1 MNKEDQIVQSAI
13 QSYSRLV
20 REYMNKCDDMVG
32 KLGSEPDDMRYV
44 INMGSRV
51 VGHIFNLVI
60 STSLC
65 VETASKLARNGIYYY
80 LEFIG
85 QIGEDD
91 HQYLK
96 LTPKDA
102 VVFVYK
108 KTIDTISSR
117 PSISDDVVSPHGL
130 DIIFS
135 CTHLLSQSGTIFRDS
150 QKGVNLSELVAFC
163 LKAVQHNDVHLLPNL
178 QWTSNFLSLVKDED
192 NLDIIYCIIKK
203 TLNGTTPYPT
213 PHIVMT
219 RLHNTDLNGTD
230 NINRVVNSLLAA
242 C

>member
-1 MNKEDQIVQSAI
+1 MNKEDQVVQSAI

-20 REYMNKCDDMVG
+20 REYMSKCDDMLG

-51 VGHIFNLVI
+51 ISHIFNLVV

-102 VVFVYK
+102 VIFVYK

-117 PSISDDVVSPHGL
+117 PSISDDVISSHGL

-135 CTHLLSQSGTIFRDS
+135 STKLLSQSGTIFRDS
-150 QKGVNLSELVAFC
+150 QKGVSLSELVASC
-163 LKAVQHNDVHLLPNL
+163 LKTVQHNDMHLLSNL
-178 QWTSNFLSLVKDED
+178 QSLLIINFQSILIIFPEIVIAIIFTFSLILQVNIKLFLLFKYVFFVSMNFL
-192 NLDIIYCIIKK
+192 
-203 TLNGTTPYPT
+203 
-213 PHIVMT
+213 
-219 RLHNTDLNGTD
+219 
-230 NINRVVNSLLAA
+230 
-242 C
+242 